1 MEGDAGASR
10 LNPADAEVSSS
21 SEVKSEDSS
30 ESEVGTDQTSSEV
43 KSEDSSESEVGTDQ
57 TSSEVSAEVTDPRTE
72 DGEVSADAVC
82 ELADKAAPAS
92 AVDEGSRLGRRWFV
106 GIAAALLLLAAG
118 LGVGGYFALRFHHES
133 RAIARNAAAAMHAA
147 EDCVAATQA
156 PDIAAIRASEQKIID
171 CATGDFRAQAVLY
184 SGLLVEAYQA
194 ANAHVQVSDMRM
206 AVERNNSDSSVDVLV
221 ALRVKV
227 SNAIAGEAQDAK
239 DRESGY
245 RLRVRMAPDQG
256 QYRIAKLDQVAK

>member
-1 MEGDAGASR
+1 MEGDAGTSW

-30 ESEVGTDQTSSEV
+30 ESEVGTDEADSE
-43 KSEDSSESEVGTDQ
+43 E
-57 TSSEVSAEVTDPRTE
+57 SAEVTEASAE
-72 DGEVSADAVC
+72 DGVLEP
-82 ELADKAAPAS
+82 ADKPAPRP
-92 AVDEGSRLGRRWFV
+92 AVDQGSRLGRRWFV
-106 GIAAALLLLAAG
+106 NIAAALLLLAAA
-118 LGVGGYFALRFHHES
+118 LGVGGYFALRFHHQS
-133 RAIARNAAAAMHAA
+133 QAIARNDAAAMRAA

-194 ANAHVQVSDMRM
+194 ANAHVQVSDMRV

-227 SNAIAGEAQDAK
+227 SNALEKGSEGGAK
-239 DRESGY
+239 DQESGY
-245 RLRVRMAPDQG
+245 RLRVRMAPDQD

>member
-10 LNPADAEVSSS
+10 LNPADAAVSSS
-21 SEVKSEDSS
+21 REMETEDSA
-30 ESEVGTDQTSSEV
+30 ESEIGIDPTGSVMET
-43 KSEDSSESEVGTDQ
+43 EDSAESEAGIDPTG
-57 TSSEVSAEVTDPRTE
+57 SEVSTEATETSAE
-72 DGEVSADAVC
+72 DGEASEDAVR
-82 ELADKAAPAS
+82 EPADEAAPAS
-92 AVDEGSRLGRRWFV
+92 AVDEGSRLGRRWFIS
-106 GIAAALLLLAAG
+106 IAAALLLLAAG

-133 RAIARNAAAAMHAA
+133 QAIARNNVAAMHAA
-147 EDCVAATQA
+147 QDCVAATQA

-171 CATGDFRAQAVLY
+171 CAAGDFRAQAVLY

-206 AVERNNSDSSVDVLV
+206 AVERNNSDGSVDVLV

-227 SNAIAGEAQDAK
+227 SNAEAKEQ
-239 DRESGY
+239 ESGY
-245 RLRVRMAPDQG
+245 RLRVRMALDQG

>member
-1 MEGDAGASR
+1 MEGDAGTGR

-21 SEVKSEDSS
+21 SH
-30 ESEVGTDQTSSEV
+30 V

-57 TSSEVSAEVTDPRTE
+57 TSSEVSAEATEPNAE
-72 DGEVSADAVC
+72 DGEPNAEAVH
-82 ELADKAAPAS
+82 ETANEAEPAS
-92 AVDEGSRLGRRWFV
+92 AVDEGSRLGRRWFI

-118 LGVGGYFALRFHHES
+118 LGAGGYFALRFHQES
-133 RAIARNAAAAMHAA
+133 RTIASNEAAALHAA
-147 EDCVAATQA
+147 ADCVAATQA
-156 PDIAAIRASEQKIID
+156 PDIAAIRDSEQKIID

-194 ANAHVQVSDMRM
+194 ANAHVQVSNMRM

-227 SNAIAGEAQDAK
+227 TNAEAK
-239 DRESGY
+239 DQESGY

>member
-21 SEVKSEDSS
+21 SEVKREHST
-30 ESEVGTDQTSSEV
+30 ESEVGTDQTSSE
-43 KSEDSSESEVGTDQ
+43 E
-57 TSSEVSAEVTDPRTE
+57 SAEVTETNVE
-72 DGEVSADAVC
+72 EGELSADGVC
-82 ELADKAAPAS
+82 EPADEQAPAS
-92 AVDEGSRLGRRWFV
+92 AVDEGSRLGRRWFI
-106 GIAAALLLLAAG
+106 GIAAALLLLAAA
-118 LGVGGYFALRFHHES
+118 LGVGGYFALRFQHES
-133 RAIARNAAAAMHAA
+133 QAIARNDVAAMHAA
-147 EDCVAATQA
+147 GECVAATQA
-156 PDIAAIRASEQKIID
+156 PDIAAIRDSEQKIID

-227 SNAIAGEAQDAK
+227 SNAEAK
-239 DRESGY
+239 DQESGY

>member
-1 MEGDAGASR
+1 MEGDAGAGR

-21 SEVKSEDSS
+21 SNVKSEDSS
-30 ESEVGTDQTSSEV
+30 ESGAGTDQTSSEV
-43 KSEDSSESEVGTDQ
+43 P
-57 TSSEVSAEVTDPRTE
+57 AEAAEPDAEAAEPNTE
-72 DGEVSADAVC
+72 AVP
-82 ELADKAAPAS
+82 ETANEAPPS
-92 AVDEGSRLGRRWFV
+92 AVDEGSRLGRRWFI

-118 LGVGGYFALRFHHES
+118 LGAGGYFALRFHQES
-133 RAIARNAAAAMHAA
+133 RTIARNEAAALHAA
-147 EDCVAATQA
+147 ADCVAATQA
-156 PDIAAIRASEQKIID
+156 PDIAAIRDSEQKIID

-194 ANAHVQVSDMRM
+194 ANAHVQVSNMRM

-227 SNAIAGEAQDAK
+227 TNAEAK
-239 DRESGY
+239 DQESGY

>member
-10 LNPADAEVSSS
+10 LNVADAEVSSS
-21 SEVKSEDSS
+21 STMKGWVAP
-30 ESEVGTDQTSSEV
+30 ESEVGTDQAT
-43 KSEDSSESEVGTDQ
+43 
-57 TSSEVSAEVTDPRTE
+57 SEVSAEVTETNTE
-72 DGEVSADAVC
+72 DGDLSGDAGNESADEAVP
-82 ELADKAAPAS
+82 AP
-92 AVDEGSRLGRRWFV
+92 AVDEGSRLGRRWFI
-106 GIAAALLLLAAG
+106 GIAAVLLLLAGG
-118 LGVGGYFALRFHHES
+118 LGAGGYFALRFHQES
-133 RAIARNAAAAMHAA
+133 QAIARNDVTALRAA

-171 CATGDFRAQAVLY
+171 CATGDFRAQALLY

-206 AVERNNSDSSVDVLV
+206 AVERNNSDGSVDVLV

-227 SNAIAGEAQDAK
+227 TNAAVK
-239 DRESGY
+239 DQESGY

>member
-1 MEGDAGASR
+1 MEGDAGAGR

-21 SEVKSEDSS
+21 SNVKSEDLS
-30 ESEVGTDQTSSEV
+30 ESEVGTDQTSSA
-43 KSEDSSESEVGTDQ
+43 
-57 TSSEVSAEVTDPRTE
+57 VSAEAAEPNAE
-72 DGEVSADAVC
+72 DGEESAEDTELNAEAVH
-82 ELADKAAPAS
+82 ETATEAAPAS
-92 AVDEGSRLGRRWFV
+92 AVDEGSRLGRRWFS

-118 LGVGGYFALRFHHES
+118 LGAGGYFALRFHQES
-133 RAIARNAAAAMHAA
+133 RTIARNESAALHAAA
-147 EDCVAATQA
+147 DCVAATQA
-156 PDIAAIRASEQKIID
+156 PDIAAIRDSEQKIID

-194 ANAHVQVSDMRM
+194 ANAHVQVSNMRM

-227 SNAIAGEAQDAK
+227 TNAEAK